1 MTRRKLQFDQAYLPS
16 GWAFDV
22 VIHIDAAG
30 DIAQIETSTRS
41 DDAERMSGIALPG
54 VPNVHSHAHQRAMA
68 GLAERSGPGP
78 DSFWTWRE
86 VMYGFLDKMGP
97 DDLEAVAAQLYVEML
112 KSGFTSVGEFQ
123 YLHNQPNGTPYDRTG
138 EMSLRTVAAASEAG
152 IGITSLPTLYA
163 CGGFGGVETTG
174 RQNRFFNDADRFLA
188 IVESLNQGADGDANQ
203 SVGISPHSLRAV
215 TADLLQEV
223 VTGLDAMVPGAP
235 IHIHVAEQTK
245 EVDDCV
251 AWSSGSRPVEYL
263 LDHFPVSE
271 RWCLIHAT
279 HMTREETSAV
289 ARSGAVVGLC
299 PTTEANLGDGLF
311 PAPDYLSEG
320 GKIAIGSDSHI
331 SISPVEDLRV
341 LEYGQ
346 RLIHRARNVLADGP
360 EVSTGR
366 SLLDHVLSGGA
377 QCLGR
382 RIGRLEPGARADVIV
397 LDTNSPL
404 LFGRLDDALIDSWIF
419 SGNQPCVSDVFVGG
433 RHVVQD
439 GRHIREDEIAQN
451 YRSTIKRLT
460 D

>member
-1 MTRRKLQFDQAYLPS
+1 MTHRKLQFDQAYLPS
-16 GWAFDV
+16 DWASDV
-22 VIHIDAAG
+22 VIHVDAAG
-30 DIAQIETSTRS
+30 DISDIETSTRS
-41 DDAERMSGIALPG
+41 DDAERMSGVALPG

-97 DDLEAVAAQLYVEML
+97 EDLEAVAAQLYVEML

-123 YLHNQPNGTPYDRTG
+123 YLHNQPDGTPYDRAG
-138 EMSLRTVAAASEAG
+138 EMSLRTVAAASDAG

-163 CGGFGGVETTG
+163 YGGFGGAEATG
-174 RQNRFFNDADRFLA
+174 RQNRFFNDADSFLA
-188 IVESLNQGADGDANQ
+188 IVESLQQGADGDANQ

-223 VTGLDAMVPGAP
+223 VTGLDAMAPGAP

-251 AWSSGSRPVEYL
+251 AWSSGARPVEYL
-263 LDHFPVSE
+263 LDHFPVSD

-279 HMTREETSAV
+279 HMTRDETSAV

-311 PAPDYLSEG
+311 PAPDYLREG
-320 GKIAIGSDSHI
+320 GRIAIGSDSHI

-360 EVSTGR
+360 DVSTGR
-366 SLLDHVLSGGA
+366 SLLDRVLSGGA
-377 QCLGR
+377 RCLGR

-397 LDTNSPL
+397 LDTSSPL
-404 LFGRLDDALIDSWIF
+404 LFGRQGDALIDSWIF

-439 GRHIREDEIAQN
+439 GRHIRQDEIAQN